1 MARITVEDCLEKVD
15 NRFHLVRVA
24 SKRARQLMNGKEPS
38 LEWDNDKATVVA
50 LREIAAGNI
59 TEEMLE
65 EKPIVNDDEGIFDQA
80 EIDAEISALLSDGA
94 ESENQEEVQAESEN
108 QEEVQAESENQEEQ
122 IVVEVENTNLESS
135 NEAPEGLEPTEN

>member
-24 SKRARQLMNGKEPS
+24 SKRARQLMNGKEPT

-59 TEEMLE
+59 TEEMLN
-65 EKPIVNDDEGIFDQA
+65 EKPISSEDEGIFAQD
-80 EIDAEISALLSDGA
+80 EIDAEIGVLVSAA
-94 ESENQEEVQAESEN
+94 ESESDETKKDIEVKTDEVLTSNAIVENKDEVSEQAEAQEN
-108 QEEVQAESENQEEQ
+108 AE
-122 IVVEVENTNLESS
+122 TL
-135 NEAPEGLEPTEN
+135 